1 MIPRNRLL
9 YCRYLDPVDTL
20 PGGRI
25 ALLDGSLRAITA
37 QQGIVEAVSAGGLD
51 TEGDFVPMDERLKPG
66 AWILHK
72 GFTRTESP
80 LPHDHQHF
88 VVHEDDVVAVL
99 A

>member
-37 QQGIVEAVSAGGLD
+37 QQGIVEAVAAGGH
-51 TEGDFVPMDERLKPG
+51 DEDGIYQPTDPALKPG
-66 AWILHK
+66 ALILHVAFK
-72 GFTRTESP
+72 RHP
-80 LPHDHQHF
+80 CADDKHF
-88 VVHEDDVVAVL
+88 FVHEDDVVAVL